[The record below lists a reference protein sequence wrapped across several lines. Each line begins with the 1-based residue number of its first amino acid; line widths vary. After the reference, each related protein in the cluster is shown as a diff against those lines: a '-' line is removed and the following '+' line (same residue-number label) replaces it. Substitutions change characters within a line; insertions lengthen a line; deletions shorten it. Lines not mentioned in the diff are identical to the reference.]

1 MNNQSDPIPHP
12 FQQKLALI
20 EEQYDRGQAQ
30 LQQQQFAEALAT
42 FEGCLTIAIQEQV
55 MLLIDLFTDIMISI
69 GFCHADL
76 YEYEKALKVYHQ
88 LETVLEQGEGWY
100 CALPDGME
108 IGILEDYNL
117 ALPLAAVYE
126 SIAIAYDNTNQLE
139 KATHYY
145 KSAIATYFDLT
156 EKARAAKT
164 WYFLGIGCR
173 RRGDWRNLQRAG
185 EQIVSLL
192 GPEGDAGLKIK
203 GLQFLAQAHVNQNDF
218 KQAATCLELA
228 VKLETQIGHP
238 DLAMDQEI
246 LSDILVRLQPSEPK
260 PKKKWQFWK

>member
-1 MNNQSDPIPHP
+1 MNDQSDPLPSTI
-12 FQQKLALI
+12 QKTLALV
-20 EEQYDRGQAQ
+20 EEQYALGQAQ
-30 LQQQQFAEALAT
+30 VQQQQFAEALAT
-42 FEGCLTIAIQEQV
+42 FEGCLTLAIQEQV
-55 MLLIDLFTDIMISI
+55 MLLVDVFTDIMISI
-69 GFCHADL
+69 GFCHADMG
-76 YEYEKALKVYHQ
+76 ENEKALKVYHQ

-100 CALPDGME
+100 RALPEGME
-108 IGILEDYNL
+108 IGIPEHYNPV
-117 ALPLAAVYE
+117 LPLAAVYE
-126 SIAIAYDNTNQLE
+126 SIAIAYDNTSQLE

-145 KSAIATYFDLT
+145 KSAIATYFDLN

-164 WYFLGIGCR
+164 WYFLGVGCR

-203 GLQFLAQAHVNQNDF
+203 GLQFLTQAYVNLNDLE
-218 KQAATCLELA
+218 QAATYLKLA
-228 VKLETQIGHP
+228 VNLETQIGHP

-246 LSDILVRLQPSEPK
+246 LSDILVRLKPAE

>member
-1 MNNQSDPIPHP
+1 MNDQSDPLPSTI
-12 FQQKLALI
+12 QKTLALI
-20 EEQYDRGQAQ
+20 KEQYALGQAQ
-30 LQQQQFAEALAT
+30 VQQQQFAEALAT

-55 MLLIDLFTDIMISI
+55 MLLVDVFTDIMISI

-100 CALPDGME
+100 SALPEGME
-108 IGILEDYNL
+108 IGVYEDYNPGF
-117 ALPLAAVYE
+117 PLAAVYE

-139 KATHYY
+139 KASQYY
-145 KSAIATYFDLT
+145 KYAINTYFELK
-156 EKARAAKT
+156 ELARAAKT
-164 WYFLGIGCR
+164 WYFLGVGCR

-185 EQIVSLL
+185 DQIVSLL

-218 KQAATCLELA
+218 AQAATYLKLAITLEA
-228 VKLETQIGHP
+228 EIGHP

-246 LSDILVRLQPSEPK
+246 LSDILVRLQPAEPK